1 MELKILIASIMR
13 EQTLNGQ
20 VLVPYLIKYKQFE
33 AGINLPTKR
42 KLSRLSDCQVKGD
55 VTIQDI
61 LLNSFWIERQPPAK
75 EDKLYNHLTKQFI
88 G

>member
-33 AGINLPTKR
+33 AGINLPAKR
-42 KLSRLSDCQVKGD
+42 KFTRLSDCHVKGD
-55 VTIQDI
+55 VTIPI
-61 LLNSFWIERQPPAK
+61 LLNSFWIKRQSPAK
-75 EDKLYNHLTKQFI
+75 EDKLYNHLTKQSI
-88 G
+88 V